1 MSYRNFWQRQSI
13 MGGQEVQR
21 RPWALDA
28 QKKVLIANSFLQL
41 FCGMKEREIGW
52 NIY

>member
-21 RPWALDA
+21 GPWVLDA
-28 QKKVLIANSFLQL
+28 QKKILIANFL
-41 FCGMKEREIGW
+41 FCNFFVEWKKEIGW